1 MCLHPVIYNKQV
13 ITVQLLTRELQ
24 GVPGISAS
32 LALTKTLAMTCD
44 IGKGRLSDV
53 PAMRKKRV
61 FPASPCFAS
70 ALRGFSDCFGYSFDI
85 DATDF
90 ACPFIHLGKFA

>member
-1 MCLHPVIYNKQV
+1 M
-13 ITVQLLTRELQ
+13 LTRELQ
-24 GVPGISAS
+24 AVPGISAS

-53 PAMRKKRV
+53 PAMRKNVCFIV

-70 ALRGFSDCFGYSFDI
+70 ALRGFSDGFDYSFDI